1 MGIWKRAGD
10 TNTYATNERTT
21 SEKILSQSWEAS
33 EPVSFS
39 LHTSTQ
45 NSVEYQTG
53 LTAHTCYTCTYL
65 SHHNIMQSGAR
76 LTTLPHFC
84 CQLLTGHSL
93 FHPHPLKFLLDTA
106 SIPAICVILYYA
118 CHYHFFPWSFAH

>member
-1 MGIWKRAGD
+1 MREEHCVEPHGHAHTFQHACLPVWVYGRGLGD

-45 NSVEYQTG
+45 NSV
-53 LTAHTCYTCTYL
+53 
-65 SHHNIMQSGAR
+65 
-76 LTTLPHFC
+76 
-84 CQLLTGHSL
+84 
-93 FHPHPLKFLLDTA
+93 
-106 SIPAICVILYYA
+106 
-118 CHYHFFPWSFAH
+118 